1 MYYKL
6 ELIIG
11 QEAWDVTDCLV
22 NWDEVEV
29 SYARSNYDGVMRSFT
44 SKFEFAGNAFILLT
58 DEYRKNYLQAQ
69 AKIVYYTRNNSWLWN
84 ERFGCA
90 LDFSTLTYTTTT
102 CEINAVDDSLASL
115 IKAKKGTQ
123 YEYSVDRMKDGKRLK
138 YDRIGM
144 TNDIVWLMTG
154 NTEEESGG
162 TYITN
167 VYERQDEGLED
178 RASWYSFPI
187 YIKQSEIAIKNLVEI
202 NDVSLSH
209 VNAVGSA
216 ANGQYFFKNL
226 SEKDLS
232 INLNIN
238 FSLYKASLDGKNLG
252 GIIRLGMYYGKGKL
266 KIVHEQTLSEG
277 YNKVE
282 INEEGF
288 TVPGGGELRIVVGVY
303 ERTEIYQMM
312 PYASNELLTITFGS
326 IDEAVDVDVVKPV
339 TLLNR
344 LLQSMNGGME
354 GITGEIA
361 ASSDGR
367 LEHTVLAAADSVRG
381 LGSAKLYT
389 SYTKFCTWMEA
400 EFGYVPVVDDAAKKV
415 TFVHRDS
422 LFKEVEVKDLGD
434 ECTDFE
440 FRVNESLIYARVR
453 AGYDK
458 QDYESVNGRDE
469 WRFTSEY
476 STGVTL
482 TDNALELIS
491 PYRADAYGIEFLAA
505 KRGEETTDDE
515 SDNDVFMIGVEEEE
529 SQYVPMR
536 GGAYT
541 VDGVISPETM
551 FNVMY
556 SQRYMLEANARFLG
570 VFAKTLERTSA
581 EGNGEVTVGGVRED
595 ADVTLPEGLFTA
607 GELTVNTGDTELPE
621 DLGGYVR
628 LKAGGL
634 EYTGYVQEVGVKY
647 GREEAVRYEMMVRS

>member
-29 SYARSNYDGVMRSFT
+29 NYARSNYDGVMRSFT
-44 SKFEFAGNAFILLT
+44 NKFEFAGDAFVLIT

-84 ERFGCA
+84 ERFRCS
-90 LDFSTLTYTTTT
+90 LDFATLTYTTTT

-123 YEYSVDRMKDGKRLK
+123 YEYSVDRIKDGKKLM
-138 YDRIGM
+138 YDRLEM
-144 TNDIVWLMTG
+144 TSETIWLMTG
-154 NTEEESGG
+154 DTIEEEGG

-167 VYERQDEGLED
+167 VYERGEETAG
-178 RASWYSFPI
+178 RYTMYSVPI
-187 YIKQSEIAIKNLVEI
+187 YVKTSELAVKGIAAV
-202 NDVSLSH
+202 NDVQLEYTGNRTSI
-209 VNAVGSA
+209 VIEKP
-216 ANGQYFFKNL
+216 FFQNL
-226 SEKDLS
+226 SKENIY
-232 INLNIN
+232 INLKCRFRLYAHSEGNGTCRFYLIQRYGAGIHYIHTQDLEEGVN
-238 FSLYKASLDGKNLG
+238 FIDIDMNDYQIKG
-252 GIIRLGMYYGKGKL
+252 GGLLGMF
-266 KIVHEQTLSEG
+266 I
-277 YNKVE
+277 
-282 INEEGF
+282 
-288 TVPGGGELRIVVGVY
+288 GVTSDY
-303 ERTEIYQMM
+303 EIYQMM
-312 PYASNELLTITFGS
+312 PYASDETLEITFQAK
-326 IDEAVDVDVVKPV
+326 EQAVEVDVVKPV

-354 GITGEIA
+354 GFTGEIA
-361 ASSDGR
+361 ASSGGR

-389 SYTKFCTWMEA
+389 SYNKFCTWMEA
-400 EFGYVPVVDDAAKKV
+400 EFGYVPVVDDAEKKV

-440 FRVNESLIYARVR
+440 FSVNESLIYARVR

-595 ADVTLPEGLFTA
+595 VDVTLPEGLFTA
-607 GELTVNTGDTELPE
+607 GELTATTGDTELPE

-634 EYTGYVQEVGVKY
+634 EYTGYVNEVGVKY
-647 GREEAVRYEMMVRS
+647 GREEAVTYEMLVRN

>member
-29 SYARSNYDGVMRSFT
+29 NYARSNYDGVMRSFT
-44 SKFEFAGNAFILLT
+44 NKFEFAGDAFVLIT

-84 ERFGCA
+84 ERFRCS
-90 LDFSTLTYTTTT
+90 LDFATLTYTTTT

-123 YEYSVDRMKDGKRLK
+123 YEYSVDRIKDGKKLM
-138 YDRIGM
+138 YDRLEM
-144 TNDIVWLMTG
+144 TSETIWLMTG
-154 NTEEESGG
+154 DTIEEEGG

-167 VYERQDEGLED
+167 VYERGEETAG
-178 RASWYSFPI
+178 RYTMYSVPI
-187 YIKQSEIAIKNLVEI
+187 YVKTSELAVKGIAAV
-202 NDVSLSH
+202 NDVQLEYTGNRTSI
-209 VNAVGSA
+209 VIEKP
-216 ANGQYFFKNL
+216 FFQNL
-226 SEKDLS
+226 SKENIY
-232 INLNIN
+232 INLKCRFRLYAHSEGNGTCRFYLIQRYGAGIHYIHTQDLEEGVN
-238 FSLYKASLDGKNLG
+238 FIDIDMNDYQIKG
-252 GIIRLGMYYGKGKL
+252 GGLLGMF
-266 KIVHEQTLSEG
+266 I
-277 YNKVE
+277 
-282 INEEGF
+282 
-288 TVPGGGELRIVVGVY
+288 GVTSDY
-303 ERTEIYQMM
+303 EIYQMM
-312 PYASNELLTITFGS
+312 PYASDETLEITFQAK
-326 IDEAVDVDVVKPV
+326 EQAVEVDVVKPV

-400 EFGYVPVVDDAAKKV
+400 EFGYVPVVDDAEKKV

-607 GELTVNTGDTELPE
+607 GELTATTGDTELPE

-634 EYTGYVQEVGVKY
+634 EYTGYVNEVGVKY
-647 GREEAVRYEMMVRS
+647 GREEAVTYEMLVRN

>member
-29 SYARSNYDGVMRSFT
+29 NYARSNYDGVMRSFT
-44 SKFEFAGNAFILLT
+44 NKFEFAGDAFVLIT

-84 ERFGCA
+84 ERFRCS
-90 LDFSTLTYTTTT
+90 LDFATLTYTTTT

-123 YEYSVDRMKDGKRLK
+123 YEYSVDRIKDGKKLM

-144 TNDIVWLMTG
+144 KSNIKWIWSDGLD
-154 NTEEESGG
+154 ESLLDKIEIGE
-162 TYITN
+162 YDN
-167 VYERQDEGLED
+167 VTTLSKFEFTP
-178 RASWYSFPI
+178 YSMPVFI
-187 YIKQSEIAIKNLVEI
+187 SDSEISAKNIIEVY
-202 NDVSLSH
+202 DVSKESYNGGEQNTIKPFLKWISDKS
-209 VNAVGSA
+209 AVLKI
-216 ANGQYFFKNL
+216 NIDLTNL
-226 SEKDLS
+226 FVEYES
-232 INLNIN
+232 NTAPRNYYLNIRHI
-238 FSLYKASLDGKNLG
+238 DGSVETLG
-252 GIIRLGMYYGKGKL
+252 FAN
-266 KIVHEQTLSEG
+266 T
-277 YNKVE
+277 
-282 INEEGF
+282 
-288 TVPGGGELRIVVGVY
+288 
-303 ERTEIYQMM
+303 
-312 PYASNELLTITFGS
+312 TFGS
-326 IDEAVDVDVVKPV
+326 IYVEASPKKGDELYLYMAEGTNAYVYTIEARGLPSINVSFYFIDEAVEVDVVKPV

-354 GITGEIA
+354 GITGKIA

-367 LEHTVLAAADSVRG
+367 LENTVLAAADSVRG

-400 EFGYVPVVDDAAKKV
+400 EFGYVPVVDDAEKKV

-440 FRVNESLIYARVR
+440 FSVNESLIYARVR

-541 VDGVISPETM
+541 VDGVISTETM

-607 GELTVNTGDTELPE
+607 GELTATTGDTELPE

-634 EYTGYVQEVGVKY
+634 EYTGYVNEVGVKY
-647 GREEAVRYEMMVRS
+647 GREEAVTYEMLVRN

>member
-44 SKFEFAGNAFILLT
+44 NKFEFAGDAFVLIT

-84 ERFGCA
+84 ERFRCS
-90 LDFSTLTYTTTT
+90 LDFATLTYTTTT

-123 YEYSVDRMKDGKRLK
+123 YEYSVGRIKDGKKLM
-138 YDRIGM
+138 YDRLEM
-144 TNDIVWLMTG
+144 TSETIWLMTG
-154 NTEEESGG
+154 DTIEEEGG

-167 VYERQDEGLED
+167 VYERGEETAG
-178 RASWYSFPI
+178 RYTMYSVPI
-187 YIKQSEIAIKNLVEI
+187 YVKTSELAVKGIAAV
-202 NDVSLSH
+202 NDVKLEYTGNRTSI
-209 VNAVGSA
+209 VIEKP
-216 ANGQYFFKNL
+216 FFQNL
-226 SEKDLS
+226 SKENIY
-232 INLNIN
+232 INLKCRFRLYAHSEGNGTCRFYLIQRYGAGIHYIHTQDLEEGVN
-238 FSLYKASLDGKNLG
+238 FIDIDMNDYQIKG
-252 GIIRLGMYYGKGKL
+252 GGLLGMF
-266 KIVHEQTLSEG
+266 I
-277 YNKVE
+277 
-282 INEEGF
+282 
-288 TVPGGGELRIVVGVY
+288 GVTSDY
-303 ERTEIYQMM
+303 EIYQMM
-312 PYASNELLTITFGS
+312 PYASDETLEITFQAK
-326 IDEAVDVDVVKPV
+326 EQAVEVDVVKPV

-354 GITGEIA
+354 GFTGEIA
-361 ASSDGR
+361 ASSGGR

-389 SYTKFCTWMEA
+389 SYNKFCTWMEA

-415 TFVHRDS
+415 TFVHRGS
-422 LFKEVEVKDLGD
+422 LFKDVEVKDLGD
-434 ECTDFE
+434 GCTDFE
-440 FRVNESLIYARVR
+440 FRLNESLIYARVR
-453 AGYDK
+453 AGYDR

-482 TDNALELIS
+482 TENALELIS

-515 SDNDVFMIGVEEEE
+515 SDNDVFMIGVTEEEE
-529 SQYVPMR
+529 QYVPMR
-536 GGAYT
+536 GGEYT
-541 VDGVISPETM
+541 VEGVISPETM

-556 SQRYMLEANARFLG
+556 SQRYMLAANAGFLG
-570 VFAKTLERTSA
+570 VFAKKLERTSA

-595 ADVTLPEGLFTA
+595 ADVTLPEGLFSV
-607 GELTVNTGDTELPE
+607 GELSATTGDTELPE
-621 DLGGYVR
+621 DLGGYVK

-634 EYTGYVQEVGVKY
+634 EYTGYVKEVGVKY
-647 GREEAVRYEMMVRS
+647 GREEAVSYELIVRS

>member
-29 SYARSNYDGVMRSFT
+29 NYARSNYDGVMRSFT
-44 SKFEFAGNAFILLT
+44 NKFEFAGDAFVLIT

-84 ERFGCA
+84 ERFRCS
-90 LDFSTLTYTTTT
+90 LDFATLTYTTTT

-123 YEYSVDRMKDGKRLK
+123 YEYSVDRIKDVKKLM
-138 YDRIGM
+138 YDRLEM
-144 TNDIVWLMTG
+144 TSETIWLMTG
-154 NTEEESGG
+154 DTIEEEGG

-167 VYERQDEGLED
+167 VYERGEETAG
-178 RASWYSFPI
+178 RYTMYSVPI
-187 YIKQSEIAIKNLVEI
+187 YVKTSELAVKGIAAV
-202 NDVSLSH
+202 NDVQLEYTGNRTSI
-209 VNAVGSA
+209 VIEKP
-216 ANGQYFFKNL
+216 FFQNL
-226 SEKDLS
+226 SKENIY
-232 INLNIN
+232 INLKCRFRLYAHSEGNGTCRFYLIQRYGAGIHYIHTQDLEEGVN
-238 FSLYKASLDGKNLG
+238 FIDIDMNDYQIKG
-252 GIIRLGMYYGKGKL
+252 GGLLGMF
-266 KIVHEQTLSEG
+266 I
-277 YNKVE
+277 
-282 INEEGF
+282 
-288 TVPGGGELRIVVGVY
+288 GVTSDY
-303 ERTEIYQMM
+303 EIYQMM
-312 PYASNELLTITFGS
+312 PYASDETLEITFQAK
-326 IDEAVDVDVVKPV
+326 EQAVEVDVVKPV

-400 EFGYVPVVDDAAKKV
+400 EFGYVPVVDDAEKKV

-529 SQYVPMR
+529 SKYVPMR

-607 GELTVNTGDTELPE
+607 GELTATTGDTELPE

-634 EYTGYVQEVGVKY
+634 EYTGYVNEVGVKY
-647 GREEAVRYEMMVRS
+647 GREEAVTYEMLVRN